1 MSKLV
6 NHPYLNSMSISM
18 KQFSNEHK
26 QFFKKSRCI
35 KAIINWPHVFGS
47 DIVWIVDPLAGW
59 TESRCLAISGCH
71 ESSWTHRRGR
81 KDESQLFGRFSC
93 PREMVVYQGYNKDS
107 MGYDGDK
114 LPWIWMKYVALREW
128 NFDKNL
134 GKYPQ
139 MFRLVNYYNLSK
151 YMFFAQK
158 GELWWGKT
166 GASEVLTVPSRW
178 KNKNVESTDMSVS
191 DNGVYTHD
199 GKLNFANWCK
209 TIGFGY
215 NIFGQTTQEFGAGE
229 CPPFFPGCSAH
240 RFTSINPSKLDV
252 NDMQDRKLLTHS
264 KW

>member
-1 MSKLV
+1 MFLAATLFELLIPWQVEPNPAVLQFLAAMKVPEPTRGAKKMNLSCLDDFLV
-6 NHPYLNSMSISM
+6 QEKWWYTRDITRTAWDMM
-18 KQFSNEHK
+18 G
-26 QFFKKSRCI
+26 
-35 KAIINWPHVFGS
+35 IN
-47 DIVWIVDPLAGW
+47 
-59 TESRCLAISGCH
+59 CH
-71 ESSWTHRRGR
+71 ESGWNTWHYVNGILIRIWVSIP
-81 KDESQLFGRFSC
+81 KC
-93 PREMVVYQGYNKDS
+93 PD
-107 MGYDGDK
+107 
-114 LPWIWMKYVALREW
+114 
-128 NFDKNL
+128 
-134 GKYPQ
+134 
-139 MFRLVNYYNLSK
+139 FRLANYYNLSK